1 MPTCPRGHTSAAT
14 DYCDVCGRS
23 MTAPVT
29 SGTATSIVTAPPP
42 VPPPAVGVEPG
53 DACPLC
59 ATPRAGRFCEVDG
72 YDFMTATLMETA
84 PAPVSPPSVPQ
95 PRPAP
100 EEAAP
105 ADTGPATG
113 VLVSADRA
121 YYETVRAA
129 GGPDADALVFP
140 DVTPERRFPLRGS
153 QVLVGRRSR
162 SRGIVP
168 DIDLTG
174 PPEDPGIS
182 HAHALFL
189 PQADGWAV
197 VDLGSANGTYVNDPA
212 KPIPVRAPI
221 TVRPG
226 DRIYA
231 GAWTVLTVT

>member
-1 MPTCPRGHTSAAT
+1 
-14 DYCDVCGRS
+14 
-23 MTAPVT
+23 VT
-29 SGTATSIVTAPPP
+29 
-42 VPPPAVGVEPG
+42 
-53 DACPLC
+53 
-59 ATPRAGRFCEVDG
+59 
-72 YDFMTATLMETA
+72 
-84 PAPVSPPSVPQ
+84 
-95 PRPAP
+95 
-100 EEAAP
+100 
-105 ADTGPATG
+105 
-113 VLVSADRA
+113 VSADRA

-129 GGPDADALVFP
+129 GGPDADTLVFP
-140 DVTPERRFPLRGS
+140 DFSPERQFPLRGS

-162 SRGIVP
+162 SRGINP
-168 DIDLTG
+168 EIDLTG

-226 DRIYA
+226 DKIYA